1 MISFRHIPI
10 RLRLSLWYMILTALV
25 LVIFSAALYVGLER
39 RLSAT
44 LDEDLS
50 SQATLAAAA
59 IRYGGGNPIMDP
71 TFNSHLS
78 DEVML
83 WVVSFDRPDKPLLTI
98 RGDQLEN
105 ASPPQE
111 DVNRAIDGRTTY
123 STVTFG
129 NQRLRMITVPIR
141 DRTTG
146 IPVAA
151 LQLGYSTSR
160 IEDPL
165 DLLLQTLLVVATISI
180 LVAALTGFHLAG
192 RALQPVSDITRLASQ
207 IDGDDLNTR
216 LNLDL
221 PNDELGRLAS
231 TFDSMLDRIDQA
243 FRRQRQFTGDAAHEL
258 RTPLSLMRSQIDLAL
273 TQAETPVEFREALS
287 ALDGDVSRMTTLVG
301 MLLSLARA
309 DAGQLTPN
317 REPVDLSDL
326 ARDVADQLE
335 PIASE
340 NGLTIKTDLRPVTAT
355 VDADMIIQV
364 LVNLID
370 NAITNT
376 PAGGT
381 ITVKVGRTSDIRS
394 QSPNGRIPASQQLTT
409 HDSRLTSAVVT
420 VSDTGIG
427 IPPQHLPRI
436 FDRFYRVDTG
446 RARSQGGI
454 GLGLA
459 ICQAI
464 VHAHHGSLT
473 ATSQPGRGSTFTMT
487 VPMEESRGV
496 EESRSRGAG
505 NRSTHASSPRGGT

>member
-1 MISFRHIPI
+1 
-10 RLRLSLWYMILTALV
+10 AV
-25 LVIFSAALYVGLER
+25 LI
-39 RLSAT
+39 
-44 LDEDLS
+44 
-50 SQATLAAAA
+50 
-59 IRYGGGNPIMDP
+59 
-71 TFNSHLS
+71 
-78 DEVML
+78 
-83 WVVSFDRPDKPLLTI
+83 
-98 RGDQLEN
+98 
-105 ASPPQE
+105 
-111 DVNRAIDGRTTY
+111 
-123 STVTFG
+123 
-129 NQRLRMITVPIR
+129 
-141 DRTTG
+141 
-146 IPVAA
+146 
-151 LQLGYSTSR
+151 GYSTKR
-160 IEDPL
+160 IDNAL
-165 DLLLQTLLVVATISI
+165 DLLLKTLLIVATLAI
-180 LVAALTGFHLAG
+180 LVAAFIGYVLAG
-192 RALQPVSDITRLASQ
+192 RALQPVAEITQLASQ
-207 IDGDDLNTR
+207 IDGDDLDAR

-221 PNDELGRLAS
+221 PSDELGRLAS
-231 TFDSMLDRIDQA
+231 TFDSMLERIDQA
-243 FRRQRQFTGDAAHEL
+243 FTRQRQFTGDAAHEL

-287 ALDGDVSRMTTLVG
+287 ALDGDVSRMTSLVG

-340 NGLTIKTDLRPVTAT
+340 NGLTIKTDLRSVTAT

-376 PAGGT
+376 PSGGT
-381 ITVKVGRTSDIRS
+381 ITVVVDKTTDIGH
-394 QSPNGRIPASQQLTT
+394 QAPNGRAPASQQLTT
-409 HDSRLTSAVVT
+409 HASRLPSAVVT

-446 RARSQGGI
+446 RARSHGGI

-464 VHAHHGSLT
+464 VHAHHGTLT

-487 VPMEESRGV
+487 VPMDVRGEQASR
-496 EESRSRGAG
+496 RAG
-505 NRSTHASSPRGGT
+505 EQLAHRT